1 MGLSKMRA
9 VVLSRNLNEVVKA
22 QWVLLILATFIVV
35 AFIFL
40 AKRTPMTAD
49 TAGYEYA
56 ARQLILGKGLAF
68 DDPNNALVGKYFS
81 PFAFQI
87 KRPENARLYL
97 GFPPGF
103 PLLLALPGMV
113 TGVLE
118 TIHYVV
124 PVLAAV
130 GLLLTYY
137 LGKWLIKNE
146 PVAVFAAGIVA
157 FMPIYWRF
165 GTEAWSEIPSM
176 VFVLVGIIFYLW
188 AQDEQGSE
196 REKTLYML
204 VAGAALVFSL
214 FIRYSN
220 ITFLFSIGLAELLAN
235 PQKLLKPSQKWTFY
249 AVLFAGFL
257 GILAFNHFY
266 YGGVRLTSYSPENG
280 WYNFPPFSFS
290 YALGASPID
299 GFSLIEA
306 GKSLWQNF
314 SFLLFFLPLGLWAL
328 PRQFRL
334 LVLLNVMA
342 SLGLY
347 SVYAF
352 APTGINSRFLIPVF
366 PFLAV
371 LIAQGIGFL
380 LGKLPDYRLQLGFGL
395 LVFLGLG
402 WRLYPVVAELRTEKP
417 ALETAAFNIKSTL
430 EATEDDA
437 VILTYGWVDHITY
450 YGNRS
455 VLNYRRIPQYDPIQD
470 KYRFDL
476 FEPCLV
482 YAVDTLLLAGTP
494 VYFHEDRSP
503 TLYNA
508 KEVLEKHYRLT
519 LAIEQAKIFRVS
531 NDGLTAVR
539 ESAAVCTP

>member
-1 MGLSKMRA
+1 
-9 VVLSRNLNEVVKA
+9 
-22 QWVLLILATFIVV
+22 
-35 AFIFL
+35 
-40 AKRTPMTAD
+40 
-49 TAGYEYA
+49 
-56 ARQLILGKGLAF
+56 
-68 DDPNNALVGKYFS
+68 
-81 PFAFQI
+81 
-87 KRPENARLYL
+87 
-97 GFPPGF
+97 
-103 PLLLALPGMV
+103 
-113 TGVLE
+113 
-118 TIHYVV
+118 
-124 PVLAAV
+124 
-130 GLLLTYY
+130 
-137 LGKWLIKNE
+137 
-146 PVAVFAAGIVA
+146 
-157 FMPIYWRF
+157 
-165 GTEAWSEIPSM
+165 
-176 VFVLVGIIFYLW
+176 
-188 AQDEQGSE
+188 
-196 REKTLYML
+196 
-204 VAGAALVFSL
+204 
-214 FIRYSN
+214 
-220 ITFLFSIGLAELLAN
+220 
-235 PQKLLKPSQKWTFY
+235 
-249 AVLFAGFL
+249 
-257 GILAFNHFY
+257 
-266 YGGVRLTSYSPENG
+266 
-280 WYNFPPFSFS
+280 
-290 YALGASPID
+290 
-299 GFSLIEA
+299 
-306 GKSLWQNF
+306 
-314 SFLLFFLPLGLWAL
+314 
-328 PRQFRL
+328 
-334 LVLLNVMA
+334 LLNVIA